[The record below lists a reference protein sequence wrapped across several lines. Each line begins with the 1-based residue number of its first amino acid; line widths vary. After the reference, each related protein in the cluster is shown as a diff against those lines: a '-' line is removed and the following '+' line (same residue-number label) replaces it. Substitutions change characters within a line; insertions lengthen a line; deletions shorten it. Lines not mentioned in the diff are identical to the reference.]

1 MIYPTTT
8 EEHNQRTAYLRRSK
22 SSKGH
27 LREVCQ
33 KSAFTLKIN
42 AIKQTSRNN
51 PKNQLGLQLDEH
63 WALRCHDRLI
73 SENLPEHTVF
83 PNLLARNHIFTSLHV
98 VINSFH
104 EKLMHAGV
112 SHSFA
117 ATRKDFWIPQRRS
130 SVRGVLLSCLRCR
143 QYQRGPY
150 RMPAMSPYPRSRIE
164 ESRSFHIQGSKIVK
178 TSLCKASQPS
188 ATQKVWLHLF
198 TCLTLRA
205 IHLEV
210 PVMPKKIHCH
220 RWKTETDSFQQCFP
234 VQSS

>member
-1 MIYPTTT
+1 
-8 EEHNQRTAYLRRSK
+8 
-22 SSKGH
+22 
-27 LREVCQ
+27 
-33 KSAFTLKIN
+33 
-42 AIKQTSRNN
+42 
-51 PKNQLGLQLDEH
+51 
-63 WALRCHDRLI
+63 
-73 SENLPEHTVF
+73 
-83 PNLLARNHIFTSLHV
+83 
-98 VINSFH
+98 
-104 EKLMHAGV
+104 MHAGV

-210 PVMPKKIHCH
+210 VYDTTAEQFLLCLRRFIATGGKPKQIVSNNASQFKVVKSTVEEAWQFSKPSLDTKLPGQRRHKVELHHFNWPPGWVVFKKDLLAALQAATILVAMASGKNLW
-220 RWKTETDSFQQCFP
+220 RPKFWRK
-234 VQSS
+234 